1 MNHASRIP
9 RPALILGWLGVLP
22 FAALTLLAAYGSD
35 LPGGAPLGLLVLYG
49 AIILSFMGG
58 AQWGLAM
65 VTAAEDAGALARR
78 LAISVMPAL
87 AGFGLWFAPP
97 KLAALGLAASF
108 VLLLAYDRATARAG
122 TAPPWYPALRLQ
134 LTLAVI
140 ACLLLAAAFGRS

>member
-1 MNHASRIP
+1 MNHARRIP

-22 FAALTLLAAYGSD
+22 FSALSLLSVSGSD
-35 LPGGAPLGLLVLYG
+35 LPGGTPLGLLVLYG

-65 VTAAEDAGALARR
+65 IAVADDTSALARR
-78 LAISVMPAL
+78 LAISVLPAL

-97 KLAALGLAASF
+97 KLATLGLAAGF
-108 VLLLAYDRATARAG
+108 VLLLAYDTATARAG

-134 LTLAVI
+134 LTLAVV
-140 ACLLLAAAFGRS
+140 ACLMLAAAFGRS